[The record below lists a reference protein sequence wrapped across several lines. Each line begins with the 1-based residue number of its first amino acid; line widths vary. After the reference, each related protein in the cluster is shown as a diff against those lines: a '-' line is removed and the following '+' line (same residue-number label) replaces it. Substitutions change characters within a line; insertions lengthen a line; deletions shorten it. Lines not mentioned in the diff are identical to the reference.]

1 MIRFSKYVIMLIFL
15 MKVVALSYNK
25 VCDQTLSLNF
35 DPLNNILGLY
45 KQKQKAQ
52 KNLYLTKILKVI

>member
-1 MIRFSKYVIMLIFL
+1 MIRFSKYVNMLIFL

-25 VCDQTLSLNF
+25 VCNQTLFLNF

>member
-1 MIRFSKYVIMLIFL
+1 

-25 VCDQTLSLNF
+25 VCNQTLFLNF

>member
-1 MIRFSKYVIMLIFL
+1 MLIFL

-25 VCDQTLSLNF
+25 VCNQILSLNF

>member
-1 MIRFSKYVIMLIFL
+1 MIRFSKYVTMLIFL
-15 MKVVALSYNK
+15 MKIVALSYNK
-25 VCDQTLSLNF
+25 VCNQTLFLNF

-52 KNLYLTKILKVI
+52 KNLYLTQILKVI

>member
-1 MIRFSKYVIMLIFL
+1 MIRFSKYVTMLIFL

-25 VCDQTLSLNF
+25 VCNQTLFLNF

>member
-1 MIRFSKYVIMLIFL
+1 MIRFSKYVTMLIFL

-25 VCDQTLSLNF
+25 VCNQTLFLNF

-52 KNLYLTKILKVI
+52 KNLYLTQILKVI